1 MSPTMDEG
9 ECTVNLM
16 GVSGRKALDACVKV
30 IPVAEAWKKTC
41 PRSNIFDELFEEPEY
56 VDVKKTNHTTIDR
69 DVPCDRTPDIQELY
83 LDKHVDEHGAE
94 ELCGHIESEKAKR
107 GIKKHVFEL
116 PAHDSISEHSEHEG
130 LEATYRRLKETEN
143 SVDVLGAE
151 GIGGYNGRKG
161 VETNCDR
168 GKELKHPVHGSG
180 FILCDRLVLTSKYVI
195 KPVVNDQ
202 GEGYEVYI
210 SSATIGMLPCKVLH
224 VDERWD
230 LAILLCPEL
239 IIEKNGICSLFPTN
253 RSLSP
258 GAQIFVFGYPLSFRG
273 ERALAAFGK
282 VCSQEISSESS
293 LVSLECPLDSGNY
306 GSPVLC
312 RISGQL
318 KVVGVITQK
327 SIQGIQ
333 TQDWR
338 DDIKCVKEA
347 LQITASPRIQSY
359 QTVPLLTSD
368 TASKH
373 LGIHRIYEILRA
385 RNPFCAIPG
394 ICLLDFLKTF
404 VNKHKGKHEEVL
416 SGIFAHISNCL

>member
-1 MSPTMDEG
+1 MDKS
-9 ECTVNLM
+9 ECIVDYL

-30 IPVAEAWKKTC
+30 ILVAEAWKKTC
-41 PRSNIFDELFEEPEY
+41 PRSTISAELSEEPEMKEY
-56 VDVKKTNHTTIDR
+56 EKKKTNQTTIDR
-69 DVPCDRTPDIQELY
+69 DLPCDVTPDIQELY
-83 LDKHVDEHGAE
+83 LDKPVNEHGAE

-180 FILCDRLVLTSKYVI
+180 FILCNWFVLTSKYVI
-195 KPVVNDQ
+195 KPVFNDQ
-202 GEGYEVYI
+202 GERYEVYI

-230 LAILLCPEL
+230 LAILFCQEL
-239 IIEKNGICSLFPTN
+239 NFEKNGICSLFPTIH
-253 RSLSP
+253 SLSP
-258 GAQIFVFGYPLSFRG
+258 GAQIFVFGYPLSFGG

-282 VCSQEISSESS
+282 VCSQETSSDSS

-312 RISGQL
+312 RISDQL

-347 LQITASPRIQSY
+347 LPITASPQIQMI
-359 QTVPLLTSD
+359 SD
-368 TASKH
+368 IASKW
-373 LGIHRIYEILRA
+373 LRICEILRA
-385 RNPFCAIPG
+385 RNPFCAISG
-394 ICLLDFLKTF
+394 ICLHKFFITF
-404 VNKHKGKHEEVL
+404 VHKHKDKHGEVL
-416 SGIFAHISNCL
+416 SGIFEQIGSL